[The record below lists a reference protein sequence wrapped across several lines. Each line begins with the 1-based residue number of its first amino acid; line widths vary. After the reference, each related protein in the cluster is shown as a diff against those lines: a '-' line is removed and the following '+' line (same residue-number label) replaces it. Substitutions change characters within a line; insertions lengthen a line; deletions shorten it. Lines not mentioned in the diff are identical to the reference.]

1 MRRLMAAALAAALLA
16 CGPDD
21 LPLPPTTLETGIV
34 IYEHANFIGAS
45 AHITTDVPDLR
56 EFDGPCR
63 HESTA
68 GPGLTL
74 NWNDCLS
81 SVRVAPGWTATLYR
95 DDNYRDDELT
105 ATEDVP
111 NLQLVS
117 HDCPRDGLN
126 DCVTSIRVRR
136 LF

>member
-1 MRRLMAAALAAALLA
+1 MRRLFALAVIVAGAA
-16 CGPDD
+16 CGPDM

-45 AHITTDVPDLR
+45 AHLTEDIPDLR
-56 EFDGPCR
+56 AFDGPCR
-63 HESTA
+63 HESGA

-105 ATEDVP
+105 ITEDVP

-117 HDCPRDGLN
+117 HDCPKTGLN
-126 DCVTSIRVRR
+126 DCVTSIRVQR